1 LLPGK
6 SSSNKTIPMK
16 SLKQKLIISI
26 FPLLVIIWGIF
37 MLTFFD
43 PFYSK
48 SSDPE
53 FPYLVNGL
61 NCATL
66 KFNYIGHI
74 DHPGTPFQVYNGI
87 IIRITHL
94 LSGNGNIAQDVFV
107 RPEHYLNA
115 ISNSL
120 ILLQAA
126 LIFGIGLLGFK
137 RKIPIWQIAI
147 LQASFLF
154 NDVLMWLFC
163 RANPDRFFMIS
174 GLIFILIY
182 LKHGYEN
189 RSPRKFALWSGM
201 AMALGLATKFNFLP
215 VLILPLLLIDTNKN
229 RLIYIGSG
237 IASFFIFIAPI
248 ITKFDDYFRFLTSIF
263 KHDGL
268 YGDGESKVLNFQ
280 KMTDSAFEIVRLNPE
295 LLLLIIALIA
305 LIIIAIRKKNEGMKK
320 FRFLFAGYLFIIA
333 MQILMVS
340 KHFKNYYLA
349 PTFIIYGFMF
359 FTVSLF
365 LSGIVKKQNHLILA
379 SNILPL
385 LFILATVVKVKNDYP
400 IISQQVEHRNK
411 IRTFVDTKITKA
423 DYWFIE
429 PTWESGPNVENA
441 IVYGLSYCGHRVDY
455 MPQLM
460 AVNPNIVTY
469 EDNTEQVKLWRG
481 TTVSLDSVVA
491 TGKNIHIYSTLG
503 RHATTLMQMVKDAAN
518 RNKYELSVDTIF
530 SDSETQNE
538 IIRMKALNSNSRW
551 TPNSIITNARQQ
563 MIEEFIHSIK
573 NTPEWLEKV
582 KQKAIQKN
590 IPLDSMILLDA
601 IYMTDVEK

>member
-1 LLPGK
+1 
-6 SSSNKTIPMK
+6 MK
-16 SLKQKLIISI
+16 SLKQNLIISI

-37 MLTFFD
+37 MLIFFD

-53 FPYLVNGL
+53 FPYLINGL

-94 LSGNGNIAQDVFV
+94 VSGKGNIAQDVFA

-126 LIFGIGLLGFK
+126 LIFCIGLLGFK
-137 RKIPIWQIAI
+137 RKIPFWQIAI

-182 LKHGYEN
+182 LKHGFEN
-189 RSPRKFALWSGM
+189 RTPQKFALWSGVV
-201 AMALGLATKFNFLP
+201 MALGLATKFNFLP

-237 IASFFIFIAPI
+237 IVSFFIFIAPI

-268 YGDGESKVLNFQ
+268 YGGGESKVLNLQ
-280 KMTDSAFEIVRLNPE
+280 KMTDSAFEIFRLNPE
-295 LLLLIIALIA
+295 LFALIIALVV
-305 LIIIAIRKKNEGMKK
+305 LIVMAIRNKNEGMKK
-320 FRFLFAGYLFIIA
+320 FSFLFAGYLFIITL
-333 MQILMVS
+333 QILMVS

-359 FTVSLF
+359 FTISIF
-365 LSGIVKKQNHLILA
+365 LYGILKKQNHLILA
-379 SNILPL
+379 CNILPL
-385 LFILATVVKVKNDYP
+385 LFILATVAKVKRDYP
-400 IISQQVEHRNK
+400 NISNQIEQRNK
-411 IRTFVDTKITKA
+411 IRSFVETKISKA

-469 EDNTEQVKLWRG
+469 EDNMEQVKLWRG
-481 TTVSLDSVVA
+481 TSVSLDSIVA
-491 TGKNIHIYSTLG
+491 TGKNIHIYSTPG
-503 RHATTLMQMVKDAAN
+503 RHASTLMQMVKDAAI
-518 RNKYELSVDTIF
+518 RNNFQLSVDTIF
-530 SDSETQNE
+530 SDGETKNE
-538 IIRMKALNSNSRW
+538 LIRIKALNSSSRW
-551 TPNSIITNARQQ
+551 TPFSILTNARQQ
-563 MIEEFIHSIK
+563 KIEEYVRSIK
-573 NTPEWLEKV
+573 SSPKWLEKV
-582 KQKAIQKN
+582 KLKAIQKN
-590 IPLDSMILLDA
+590 IPIDSMILLDA
-601 IYMTDVEK
+601 IWMVDSEK

>member
-1 LLPGK
+1 
-6 SSSNKTIPMK
+6 MK
-16 SLKQKLIISI
+16 SFKQKLIISI

-37 MLTFFD
+37 MLMLFD

-94 LSGNGNIAQDVFV
+94 VSGKGNIATDVFA

-126 LIFGIGLLGFK
+126 LIFCIGLLGFK
-137 RKIPIWQIAI
+137 RKIPFWQVAF
-147 LQASFLF
+147 LQASLF
-154 NDVLMWLFC
+154 FNELLMWLFC
-163 RANPDRFFMIS
+163 RVNPDRFFEIVVY
-174 GLIFILIY
+174 IFILIY

-189 RSPRKFALWSGM
+189 RSPRKFALWSGT

-237 IASFFIFIAPI
+237 IVSFFIFIAPI
-248 ITKFDDYFRFLTSIF
+248 ITKFDEYFRFLTSIF

-268 YGDGESKVLNFQ
+268 YGGGESKVLNFQ
-280 KMTDSAFEIVRLNPE
+280 KMTESVFEIFKLNPE
-295 LLLLIIALIA
+295 LFLLITALTV
-305 LIIIAIRKKNEGMKK
+305 LLVIAIRKKKEEMRK
-320 FRFLFAGYLFIIA
+320 FSFLFAGYLFIIA
-333 MQILMVS
+333 LQILMVS

-359 FTVSLF
+359 YTISNF
-365 LSGIVKKQNHLILA
+365 LSGIMKKRNHLILV

-385 LFILATVVKVKNDYP
+385 LFILVTVSKVINDYP
-400 IISQQVEHRNK
+400 IISQQIEHRNQV
-411 IRTFVDTKITKA
+411 RTFVDTKITKA

-429 PTWESGPNVENA
+429 PTWECGPNVENA

-455 MPQLM
+455 LPQLM
-460 AVNPNIVTY
+460 SVNPNVITY

-481 TTVSLDSVVA
+481 ASVSLDSIVA
-491 TGKNIHIYSTLG
+491 TGKNIHIYSTPG
-503 RHATTLMQMVKDAAN
+503 RHASTLVQMVKDAAS
-518 RNKYELSVDTIF
+518 RNNLELSIDTVF
-530 SDSETQNE
+530 SDRETQNE
-538 IIRMKALNSNSRW
+538 IIRIKALNSNSRW
-551 TPNSIITNARQQ
+551 APNSILTNTRQQ
-563 MIEEFIHSIK
+563 KIEEYVRSIK
-573 NTPEWLEKV
+573 TTPEWLEKV
-582 KQKAIQKN
+582 KQKAVQKN
-590 IPLDSMILLDA
+590 ITLDSMILLDA
-601 IYMTDVEK
+601 IYMTDSE

>member
-1 LLPGK
+1 
-6 SSSNKTIPMK
+6 MK
-16 SLKQKLIISI
+16 SFKKKLIISI
-26 FPLLVIIWGIF
+26 FPLLVIVWGIF

-48 SSDPE
+48 STDPE
-53 FPYLVNGL
+53 FPYLINGL

-74 DHPGTPFQVYNGI
+74 DHPGTPFQVYNGLV
-87 IIRITHL
+87 IRITHL
-94 LSGNGNIAQDVFV
+94 LSGNGQIAQDVFA
-107 RPEHYLNA
+107 RPEHYMNL
-115 ISNSL
+115 ISISL
-120 ILLQAA
+120 FLLQAA

-137 RKIPIWQIAI
+137 RKIPFWQIAL

-163 RANPDRFFMIS
+163 RINPDRFFMIS

-189 RSPRKFALWSGM
+189 RSPQKFALWSGTV
-201 AMALGLATKFNFLP
+201 MALGLATKFNFLP
-215 VLILPLLLIDTNKN
+215 VLILPLLLIDTNRN

-237 IASFFIFIAPI
+237 IVSFFVFTAPI
-248 ITKFDDYFRFLTSIF
+248 ITKFDEYFRFLTSIF

-268 YGDGESKVLNFQ
+268 YGGGESNVLNFQ
-280 KMTDSAFEIVRLNPE
+280 KMTDSAFEIFRLNPE
-295 LLLLIIALIA
+295 LFVLIIALIA
-305 LIIIAIRKKNEGMKK
+305 LIVIAIRKKNSGMKG
-320 FRFLFAGYLFIIA
+320 FIYLFAGYLFMIA
-333 MQILMVS
+333 LQILMVS

-349 PTFIIYGFMF
+349 PAFIIYGFMF
-359 FTVSLF
+359 FTISIF
-365 LSGIVKKQNHLILA
+365 LSGILKKRNHLILV

-385 LFILATVVKVKNDYP
+385 LFVLATAAKVKRDYP
-400 IISQQVEHRNK
+400 IISQQIEQRNK
-411 IRTFVDTKITKA
+411 VRAFVDTKISKA

-429 PTWESGPNVENA
+429 PTWESGPQVENA

-481 TTVSLDSVVA
+481 IPVSLDSVVA
-491 TGKNIHIYSTLG
+491 TGKNIHIYSTPG
-503 RHATTLMQMVKDAAN
+503 RHAPTLVQMVKDAAS
-518 RNKYELSVDTIF
+518 RNNFQLSVDTVF

-538 IIRMKALNSNSRW
+538 IIRIKALNSNSKW
-551 TPNSIITNARQQ
+551 NPGDVIKDGRQLK
-563 MIEEFIHSIK
+563 IEECIRSIK

-601 IYMTDVEK
+601 IYMVDSEK

>member
-1 LLPGK
+1 
-6 SSSNKTIPMK
+6 MK
-16 SLKQKLIISI
+16 SFKQKLIVSI

-87 IIRITHL
+87 IIRITHFV
-94 LSGNGNIAQDVFV
+94 SGKGNIARDVFA

-115 ISNSL
+115 ISMSMVL
-120 ILLQAA
+120 IQSA
-126 LIFGIGLLGFK
+126 LTFGIGLLGFK
-137 RKIPIWQIAI
+137 RKIPFWQVAF
-147 LQASFLF
+147 LQASLF
-154 NDVLMWLFC
+154 FNELLMWLFC
-163 RANPDRFFMIS
+163 RVNPDRFFEIVVY
-174 GLIFILIY
+174 IFILIY

-189 RSPRKFALWSGM
+189 RSPRKFALWSGT

-237 IASFFIFIAPI
+237 IVSFFIFIAPI
-248 ITKFDDYFRFLTSIF
+248 ITKFDDYFRFITSIF

-268 YGDGESKVLNFQ
+268 YGSGESKVLNFQ
-280 KMTDSAFEIVRLNPE
+280 KMTDSAFEIFRLNPE
-295 LLLLIIALIA
+295 LLILIIVFAVLIVF
-305 LIIIAIRKKNEGMKK
+305 AIRKKEKEMRK
-320 FRFLFAGYLFIIA
+320 FSFLFAGYLFIIA
-333 MQILMVS
+333 LQILMVS

-359 FTVSLF
+359 FTISNF
-365 LSGIVKKQNHLILA
+365 LSGIMKKQNHLILV

-385 LFILATVVKVKNDYP
+385 LFILATVSKIINDYP
-400 IISQQVEHRNK
+400 IISQQIEHRNK
-411 IRTFVDTKITKA
+411 VRTFVDTKITKA

-441 IVYGLSYCGHRVDY
+441 IVYGLSYCGHRDDY
-455 MPQLM
+455 LPQLM
-460 AVNPNIVTY
+460 SVNPNVITY
-469 EDNTEQVKLWRG
+469 EDNTKQVKLWRG
-481 TTVSLDSVVA
+481 ESVSLDSIVA
-491 TGKNIHIYSTLG
+491 TGKNIHIYSTPG
-503 RHATTLMQMVKDAAN
+503 RHASILVQMVKDAAS
-518 RNKYELSVDTIF
+518 RNNLELSIDTVF
-530 SDSETQNE
+530 SDRETQNE
-538 IIRMKALNSNSRW
+538 IIRIKTLNSNSRW
-551 TPNSIITNARQQ
+551 TPNSILTNTRQQ
-563 MIEEFIHSIK
+563 KIEEYVRSIK
-573 NTPEWLEKV
+573 STPEWLEKV

>member
-1 LLPGK
+1 
-6 SSSNKTIPMK
+6 MK
-16 SLKQKLIISI
+16 SFKQKLIISI

-37 MLTFFD
+37 MLMLFD

-61 NCATL
+61 NCATF

-94 LSGNGNIAQDVFV
+94 VSGKGNIATDVFA

-126 LIFGIGLLGFK
+126 LIFCIGLLGFR
-137 RKIPIWQIAI
+137 RKIPFWQIAL

-154 NDVLMWLFC
+154 NDVLVWLFC

-174 GLIFILIY
+174 GLIFVLIY
-182 LKHGYEN
+182 LKHGYES
-189 RSPRKFALWSGM
+189 RSSRKFALWSGVV
-201 AMALGLATKFNFLP
+201 MALGLATKFNFLP
-215 VLILPLLLIDTNKN
+215 VLILPLLLIDSNKN

-237 IASFFIFIAPI
+237 IVSFFIFIAPI
-248 ITKFDDYFRFLTSIF
+248 ITKFDEYFRFLTSIF

-268 YGDGESKVLNFQ
+268 YGGGESKILNFQ
-280 KMTDSAFEIVRLNPE
+280 KMTDSAFEIFRLNPE
-295 LLLLIIALIA
+295 LFLLIMALIV
-305 LIIIAIRKKNEGMKK
+305 LIVVAIRKKDEGMKK
-320 FRFLFAGYLFIIA
+320 FSFLFAGYVFIIA
-333 MQILMVS
+333 IQILMVS

-359 FTVSLF
+359 FTISLF
-365 LSGIVKKQNHLILA
+365 LSSILKKKNHLILA

-385 LFILATVVKVKNDYP
+385 LFVVATVVKVKSDYP
-400 IISQQVEHRNK
+400 IISLQIEHRNK

-423 DYWFIE
+423 DYLFIE
-429 PTWESGPNVENA
+429 PIWESGPFVENA
-441 IVYGLSYCGHRVDY
+441 VVYGLSYCAHRIDY

-460 AVNPNIVTY
+460 AVNPNVVTY
-469 EDNTEQVKLWRG
+469 EGNTEQVKLWRG

-491 TGKNIHIYSTLG
+491 TGKNIHIYSTPG
-503 RHATTLMQMVKDAAN
+503 RHASTLVQMVKDAAS
-518 RNKYELSVDTIF
+518 RNNLELSIETVF
-530 SDSETQNE
+530 SDIETQNE
-538 IIRMKALNSNSRW
+538 IIRIKALNSNSRW
-551 TPNSIITNARQQ
+551 TPNRIITDARQQ
-563 MIEEFIHSIK
+563 KIEEYIHSIK

-582 KQKAIQKN
+582 KQKATQKH

-601 IYMTDVEK
+601 IYMTDSEK

>member
-1 LLPGK
+1 
-6 SSSNKTIPMK
+6 MK
-16 SLKQKLIISI
+16 SFKQKLIISI
-26 FPLLVIIWGIF
+26 FPLLVIIWGMF
-37 MLTFFD
+37 MLMFFD

-87 IIRITHL
+87 VIRITHL
-94 LSGNGNIAQDVFV
+94 VAGKGDITQDVFA

-115 ISNSL
+115 ISISL
-120 ILLQAA
+120 ILLQVT

-137 RKIPIWQIAI
+137 RKIPFWQIAI

-154 NDVLMWLFC
+154 NDVLVWLFC
-163 RANPDRFFMIS
+163 RVNPDRFFMIS

-189 RSPRKFALWSGM
+189 RSPQKFALWSGVV
-201 AMALGLATKFNFLP
+201 MALGLATKFNFLP

-229 RLIYIGSG
+229 RLIHIASG
-237 IASFFIFIAPI
+237 IVSFFIFIAPI

-268 YGDGESKVLNFQ
+268 YGGGESKVLNFQ
-280 KMTDSAFEIVRLNPE
+280 KMTDSAFEIFRLNPE
-295 LLLLIIALIA
+295 LFVLIIALLA
-305 LIIIAIRKKNEGMKK
+305 LIFIAIRKKDEGMRK
-320 FRFLFAGYLFIIA
+320 FIILFAGYLFIIA
-333 MQILMVS
+333 LQILMVS

-365 LSGIVKKQNHLILA
+365 ISGIMKKKNHLILVC
-379 SNILPL
+379 NILPL
-385 LFILATVVKVKNDYP
+385 LFILATVVKVKRDYP
-400 IISQQVEHRNK
+400 IISQQIGQRNT
-411 IRTFVDTKITKA
+411 IRTFVDTRISKA
-423 DYWFIE
+423 DFWFIE
-429 PTWESGPNVENA
+429 PTWEGGPHVENA

-455 MPQLM
+455 MPQVM

-481 TTVSLDSVVA
+481 TPVSLDSVVV
-491 TGKNIHIYSTLG
+491 TGKNIHIYSTPG
-503 RHATTLMQMVKDAAN
+503 RHASVLLQMVKDAAG
-518 RNKYELSVDTIF
+518 RNNLQLLVDTIF

-538 IIRMKALNSNSRW
+538 IIRIKALNSNSKW
-551 TPNSIITNARQQ
+551 KPENVITDNRKLK
-563 MIEEFIHSIK
+563 IEEYIRSIK
-573 NTPEWLEKV
+573 NTPEWFEKV

-601 IYMTDVEK
+601 IWMADSEK

>member
-1 LLPGK
+1 
-6 SSSNKTIPMK
+6 MK
-16 SLKQKLIISI
+16 SFKQKLIISI

-37 MLTFFD
+37 MLMFFD

-74 DHPGTPFQVYNGI
+74 DHPGTPFQVYNGL

-94 LSGNGNIAQDVFV
+94 FTGNGDIAQDVFA

-115 ISNSL
+115 ISMSMVL
-120 ILLQAA
+120 IQAA
-126 LIFGIGLLGFK
+126 LMFGIGLLGFR
-137 RKIPIWQIAI
+137 RKIPFWQVAF
-147 LQASFLF
+147 LQASIFF
-154 NDVLMWLFC
+154 NELLMWLFC
-163 RANPDRFFMIS
+163 RVNPDRFFEIV
-174 GLIFILIY
+174 GYIFILIY

-189 RSPRKFALWSGM
+189 RSTRKFALWSGVV
-201 AMALGLATKFNFLP
+201 MALGLATKFNFLP

-237 IASFFIFIAPI
+237 IVSFFLFIAPI

-268 YGDGESKVLNFQ
+268 YGGGESKVLNFQ
-280 KMTDSAFEIVRLNPE
+280 KMTESAFEIIRLNPE
-295 LLLLIIALIA
+295 LCLLIIALIA
-305 LIIIAIRKKNEGMKK
+305 LIFIAIREKDEGSRK
-320 FRFLFAGYLFIIA
+320 FSFLFAGYLLIIA
-333 MQILMVS
+333 IQILMVS

-359 FTVSLF
+359 FTISLF
-365 LSGIVKKQNHLILA
+365 LSRILKKKNHLILA

-385 LFILATVVKVKNDYP
+385 LFVMATVVKVKSDYP
-400 IISQQVEHRNK
+400 IISQQIEHRNK
-411 IRTFVDTKITKA
+411 IRTFVDTKITKT

-441 IVYGLSYCGHRVDY
+441 LVYGLSYCGHRVDY
-455 MPQLM
+455 LPQLM
-460 AVNPNIVTY
+460 AVNPNIITY
-469 EDNTEQVKLWRG
+469 EGTTEPVKLWRG
-481 TTVSLDSVVA
+481 TSISLDSVVS
-491 TGKNIHIYSTLG
+491 TGKNLHIYSTPG
-503 RHATTLMQMVKDAAN
+503 RNAAVLLQMAKDAAT
-518 RNKYELSVDTIF
+518 RNGIQLSIDTIF
-530 SDSETQNE
+530 SDSETKNE
-538 IIRMKALNSNSRW
+538 IIRIKALNSNSKWKPADTFVDIRKLK
-551 TPNSIITNARQQ
+551 
-563 MIEEFIHSIK
+563 IEEYIRSIK
-573 NTPEWLEKV
+573 NTPDWLEKV
-582 KQKAIQKN
+582 KQKAVQKN

-601 IYMTDVEK
+601 IYMTDSQK

>member
-1 LLPGK
+1 
-6 SSSNKTIPMK
+6 MK
-16 SLKQKLIISI
+16 SFKQKLIVSI
-26 FPLLVIIWGIF
+26 FPFLVIIWGIF

-87 IIRITHL
+87 IIRITHFV
-94 LSGNGNIAQDVFV
+94 SGKGNIARDVFA

-120 ILLQAA
+120 ILLQSA
-126 LIFGIGLLGFK
+126 LMFGIGLLGFK
-137 RKIPIWQIAI
+137 RKIPFWQVAF
-147 LQASFLF
+147 LQASLF
-154 NDVLMWLFC
+154 FNELLMWLFC
-163 RANPDRFFMIS
+163 RVNPDRFFEIVVY
-174 GLIFILIY
+174 IFILIY

-189 RSPRKFALWSGM
+189 RSPRKFALWSGT

-237 IASFFIFIAPI
+237 MVSFFIFIAPI
-248 ITKFDDYFRFLTSIF
+248 ITKFDEYFRFLTSIF

-268 YGDGESKVLNFQ
+268 YGGGESKVLNFQ
-280 KMTDSAFEIVRLNPE
+280 KMTDSTFEIFRLNPE
-295 LLLLIIALIA
+295 LLVLIIVLIV
-305 LIIIAIRKKNEGMKK
+305 LIVIAIRKKNKGIRK
-320 FRFLFAGYLFIIA
+320 FSFLFAGYLFIIA
-333 MQILMVS
+333 LQILMVS

-359 FTVSLF
+359 FTISNF
-365 LSGIVKKQNHLILA
+365 LSGVMKKQNHLILV

-385 LFILATVVKVKNDYP
+385 LFILATVTKVINDYP
-400 IISQQVEHRNK
+400 LISQQIDHRNK
-411 IRTFVDTKITKA
+411 ISAFVDTKITKA

-441 IVYGLSYCGHRVDY
+441 IVYGLSYCGHRDDY
-455 MPQLM
+455 LPQLM
-460 AVNPNIVTY
+460 SVNPNVITY

-481 TTVSLDSVVA
+481 ESVSLDSIVA
-491 TGKNIHIYSTLG
+491 TGKNIHIYSTPG
-503 RHATTLMQMVKDAAN
+503 RHASILVQMVKDAAS
-518 RNKYELSVDTIF
+518 RNNLELSIDTVF
-530 SDSETQNE
+530 SDRETQNE
-538 IIRMKALNSNSRW
+538 IIKIKAMNSNSRW
-551 TPNSIITNARQQ
+551 TPNSILTNTRQQ
-563 MIEEFIHSIK
+563 KIEEYVRSIK
-573 NTPEWLEKV
+573 STPEWLEKV
-582 KQKAIQKN
+582 KQKAVQKN

-601 IYMTDVEK
+601 IYMTDSEK

>member
-1 LLPGK
+1 
-6 SSSNKTIPMK
+6 MK
-16 SLKQKLIISI
+16 SFKQKLIISI

-37 MLTFFD
+37 VLMFFD

-94 LSGNGNIAQDVFV
+94 VSGKGDIAQDVFA

-120 ILLQAA
+120 ILLQAT
-126 LIFGIGLLGFK
+126 LIFCIGLLGF
-137 RKIPIWQIAI
+137 RREIPFWQIAL

-154 NDVLMWLFC
+154 NGVLVWLFC

-174 GLIFILIY
+174 GLIFVLIY
-182 LKHGYEN
+182 LKHGYES
-189 RSPRKFALWSGM
+189 RSPRKFALWSGVV
-201 AMALGLATKFNFLP
+201 MALGLATKFNFLP
-215 VLILPLLLIDTNKN
+215 VLILPFLLIDSNKN

-237 IASFFIFIAPI
+237 IVSFFIFIAPI
-248 ITKFDDYFRFLTSIF
+248 ITKFDEYFRFLTSIF

-268 YGDGESKVLNFQ
+268 YGSGGSKVLNFQ
-280 KMTDSAFEIVRLNPE
+280 KMTDSAFEIFRLNPE
-295 LLLLIIALIA
+295 LFILIIALII
-305 LIIIAIRKKNEGMKK
+305 LIIVAIRKKEKEIKK
-320 FRFLFAGYLFIIA
+320 FSFLFVGYLFIIA
-333 MQILMVS
+333 LQILMVS

-349 PTFIIYGFMF
+349 PIFIIYGFMF
-359 FTVSLF
+359 YTISNF
-365 LSGIVKKQNHLILA
+365 LSGIMKKRNHLILV
-379 SNILPL
+379 SNIMPL
-385 LFILATVVKVKNDYP
+385 LFILVTVSKVINDYP
-400 IISQQVEHRNK
+400 IISQQIEHRNK

-423 DYWFIE
+423 DYLFIE
-429 PTWESGPNVENA
+429 PTWESSPNVENA

-455 MPQLM
+455 LPQLM
-460 AVNPNIVTY
+460 AVNPNVITY

-481 TTVSLDSVVA
+481 ASVSLDSIVA
-491 TGKNIHIYSTLG
+491 TGKNIHIYSTPG
-503 RHATTLMQMVKDAAN
+503 RHASTLVQMVKDAAS
-518 RNKYELSVDTIF
+518 RNNLELSIDTVF
-530 SDSETQNE
+530 SDRETQNE
-538 IIRMKALNSNSRW
+538 IIRIKALNSNSRW
-551 TPNSIITNARQQ
+551 TPSRIITDARQQ
-563 MIEEFIHSIK
+563 KIEEYIHSIK

-582 KQKAIQKN
+582 KQKATQKH

-601 IYMTDVEK
+601 IYMTDLEK

>member
-1 LLPGK
+1 
-6 SSSNKTIPMK
+6 MK
-16 SLKQKLIISI
+16 SFKQKLIISI

-37 MLTFFD
+37 MLMLFD

-61 NCATL
+61 NCATF

-94 LSGNGNIAQDVFV
+94 VSGKGNIARDVFA

-126 LIFGIGLLGFK
+126 LIFCIGLLGFR
-137 RKIPIWQIAI
+137 RKIPFWQIAL

-154 NDVLMWLFC
+154 NDVLVWLFC

-174 GLIFILIY
+174 GLIFVLIY
-182 LKHGYEN
+182 MKHGYES
-189 RSPRKFALWSGM
+189 RSPRKFALWSGVV
-201 AMALGLATKFNFLP
+201 MALGLATKFNFLP
-215 VLILPLLLIDTNKN
+215 VLILPLLLIDSNKN
-229 RLIYIGSG
+229 RLIYVGSG
-237 IASFFIFIAPI
+237 IVSFFIFIAPI
-248 ITKFDDYFRFLTSIF
+248 ITKFDEYFRFLTSIF

-268 YGDGESKVLNFQ
+268 YGGGESKILNFQ
-280 KMTDSAFEIVRLNPE
+280 KMTDSAFEIFRLNPE
-295 LLLLIIALIA
+295 LFLLIMALIV
-305 LIIIAIRKKNEGMKK
+305 LIVVAIQKKDEGMKK
-320 FRFLFAGYLFIIA
+320 FSFLFAGYVFIIA
-333 MQILMVS
+333 IQILMVS

-359 FTVSLF
+359 FTISLF
-365 LSGIVKKQNHLILA
+365 LSSILKKKNHLILA

-385 LFILATVVKVKNDYP
+385 LFVVATVVKVKSDYP
-400 IISQQVEHRNK
+400 IISLQIEHRNK

-423 DYWFIE
+423 DYLFIE
-429 PTWESGPNVENA
+429 PTWESGPFVENA
-441 IVYGLSYCGHRVDY
+441 VVYGLSYCAHRIDY

-460 AVNPNIVTY
+460 AVNPNVVTY
-469 EDNTEQVKLWRG
+469 EGNTEQVKLWRG

-491 TGKNIHIYSTLG
+491 TGKNIHIYSTPG
-503 RHATTLMQMVKDAAN
+503 RHASTLVQMVKDAAS
-518 RNKYELSVDTIF
+518 RNNLELSIETVF
-530 SDSETQNE
+530 SDIETQNE
-538 IIRMKALNSNSRW
+538 IIRIKALNSNSRW
-551 TPNSIITNARQQ
+551 TPNRIITDARQQ
-563 MIEEFIHSIK
+563 KIEEYIHSIK

-582 KQKAIQKN
+582 KQKATQKH

-601 IYMTDVEK
+601 IYMTDSEK

>member
-1 LLPGK
+1 
-6 SSSNKTIPMK
+6 MK
-16 SLKQKLIISI
+16 SFKQKLIISI

-94 LSGNGNIAQDVFV
+94 VSGKGNIARDVFA

-126 LIFGIGLLGFK
+126 LIFCIGLLGFN
-137 RKIPIWQIAI
+137 RKIPFWQIAI

-163 RANPDRFFMIS
+163 RVNPDRFFMIS

-189 RSPRKFALWSGM
+189 RSQRKFALWSGT

-215 VLILPLLLIDTNKN
+215 VLILPLLLIGTNKT

-237 IASFFIFIAPI
+237 MVSFFIFIAPI
-248 ITKFDDYFRFLTSIF
+248 ITKFDEYFRFLTSIF

-268 YGDGESKVLNFQ
+268 YGSGESKVLNFQ
-280 KMTDSAFEIVRLNPE
+280 KMTDSTFEIFRLNPE
-295 LLLLIIALIA
+295 LLVLIIVLIV
-305 LIIIAIRKKNEGMKK
+305 LIVIAIRKKDKEIRK
-320 FRFLFAGYLFIIA
+320 FSFIFAGYLFIIA
-333 MQILMVS
+333 LQILMVS

-359 FTVSLF
+359 FTISNF
-365 LSGIVKKQNHLILA
+365 LSGVMKKQNHLILV

-385 LFILATVVKVKNDYP
+385 LFILATVSKIINDYP
-400 IISQQVEHRNK
+400 IISLQIDHRNK
-411 IRTFVDTKITKA
+411 ISAFVDTKITKA

-429 PTWESGPNVENA
+429 PTWESSPNVENA
-441 IVYGLSYCGHRVDY
+441 IVYGLSYCGHRDDY
-455 MPQLM
+455 LPQLM
-460 AVNPNIVTY
+460 SVNPNVITY
-469 EDNTEQVKLWRG
+469 EGNAEQVKLWRG
-481 TTVSLDSVVA
+481 ASVSLDSIVT
-491 TGKNIHIYSTLG
+491 TGKNIHIYSTPG
-503 RHATTLMQMVKDAAN
+503 RHASILVQIVKDAAS
-518 RNKYELSVDTIF
+518 RNNLELSIDTVF
-530 SDSETQNE
+530 SDRETQNE
-538 IIRMKALNSNSRW
+538 IIRIKALNSNSRW
-551 TPNSIITNARQQ
+551 TPNSTLTNTRQQ
-563 MIEEFIHSIK
+563 KIEEYVRSIK
-573 NTPEWLEKV
+573 STPEWLEKV

>member
-1 LLPGK
+1 M
-6 SSSNKTIPMK
+6 MK
-16 SLKQKLIISI
+16 SFKQKLIISI

-87 IIRITHL
+87 IIQITHL
-94 LSGNGNIAQDVFV
+94 VSGKGNIARDVFA

-126 LIFGIGLLGFK
+126 LIFCIGLLGFN
-137 RKIPIWQIAI
+137 RKIPFCQIAI

-163 RANPDRFFMIS
+163 RVNPDRFFLIS

-189 RSPRKFALWSGM
+189 RSPRKFALWSGT

-237 IASFFIFIAPI
+237 MVSFFIFIAPI
-248 ITKFDDYFRFLTSIF
+248 ITKFDEYFRFLTSIF

-268 YGDGESKVLNFQ
+268 YGSGESKVLNFQ
-280 KMTDSAFEIVRLNPE
+280 KMTDSTFEIFRLNPE
-295 LLLLIIALIA
+295 LLVLIIVLIV
-305 LIIIAIRKKNEGMKK
+305 LIVIAIRKKDKEIRK
-320 FRFLFAGYLFIIA
+320 FSFIFAGYLFIIA
-333 MQILMVS
+333 LQILMVS

-359 FTVSLF
+359 FTISNF
-365 LSGIVKKQNHLILA
+365 LSGVMKKQNHLILV

-385 LFILATVVKVKNDYP
+385 LFILATVTKVINDYP
-400 IISQQVEHRNK
+400 IISLQIDHRNK
-411 IRTFVDTKITKA
+411 ISAFVDTKITKA

-455 MPQLM
+455 LPQLM
-460 AVNPNIVTY
+460 SVNPNVITY
-469 EDNTEQVKLWRG
+469 EDNTEQVKLWRAES
-481 TTVSLDSVVA
+481 VSLDSILA
-491 TGKNIHIYSTLG
+491 TGTNIHIYSTPG
-503 RHATTLMQMVKDAAN
+503 RHASILVQMVKDAAS
-518 RNKYELSVDTIF
+518 RNNLELSIDTVF
-530 SDSETQNE
+530 SDRETQNE
-538 IIRMKALNSNSRW
+538 IIRIKALNSNSRW
-551 TPNSIITNARQQ
+551 TPLSILTNVRQQ
-563 MIEEFIHSIK
+563 KIEKYVRSIK
-573 NTPEWLEKV
+573 STPEWLEKV

>member
-1 LLPGK
+1 
-6 SSSNKTIPMK
+6 MK
-16 SLKQKLIISI
+16 SFKQKLIISI

-87 IIRITHL
+87 IIRITHFV
-94 LSGNGNIAQDVFV
+94 SGKGNIARDVFA

-126 LIFGIGLLGFK
+126 LIFCIGLLGFN
-137 RKIPIWQIAI
+137 RKIPFWQIAI

-163 RANPDRFFMIS
+163 RVNPDRFFLIS

-189 RSPRKFALWSGM
+189 RSPRKFALWSGT

-215 VLILPLLLIDTNKN
+215 VLILPLLLIGTNKN

-237 IASFFIFIAPI
+237 MVSFFIFIAPI
-248 ITKFDDYFRFLTSIF
+248 ITKFDEYFRFLTSIF

-268 YGDGESKVLNFQ
+268 YGGGESKVLNFQ
-280 KMTDSAFEIVRLNPE
+280 KMTDSTFEIFRLNPE
-295 LLLLIIALIA
+295 LLVLIIVLIV
-305 LIIIAIRKKNEGMKK
+305 LIVIAIRKKDKGIRK
-320 FRFLFAGYLFIIA
+320 FSFLFAGYLFIIA
-333 MQILMVS
+333 LQILMVS

-359 FTVSLF
+359 FTISNF
-365 LSGIVKKQNHLILA
+365 LSGVMKKQNHLILV

-385 LFILATVVKVKNDYP
+385 LFILATVTKVINDYP
-400 IISQQVEHRNK
+400 LISQQIDHRNK
-411 IRTFVDTKITKA
+411 ISAFVDTKITKA

-455 MPQLM
+455 LPQLM
-460 AVNPNIVTY
+460 SVNPNVITY

-481 TTVSLDSVVA
+481 ESVSLDSIVA
-491 TGKNIHIYSTLG
+491 TGTNIHIYSTPG
-503 RHATTLMQMVKDAAN
+503 RHASILVQMVKDAAS
-518 RNKYELSVDTIF
+518 RNNLELSIDTVF
-530 SDSETQNE
+530 SDRETQNE
-538 IIRMKALNSNSRW
+538 IIRIKALNSNSRW
-551 TPNSIITNARQQ
+551 TPLSILTNVRQQ
-563 MIEEFIHSIK
+563 KIEEYVRSIK
-573 NTPEWLEKV
+573 STPEWLEKV

-601 IYMTDVEK
+601 IYMTDSEK

>member
-1 LLPGK
+1 
-6 SSSNKTIPMK
+6 MK
-16 SLKQKLIISI
+16 SFKQKLIISI

-87 IIRITHL
+87 IIQITHL
-94 LSGNGNIAQDVFV
+94 VSGKGNIARDVFA

-126 LIFGIGLLGFK
+126 LIFCIGLLGFN
-137 RKIPIWQIAI
+137 RKIPFWQIAI

-163 RANPDRFFMIS
+163 RVNPDRFFLIS

-189 RSPRKFALWSGM
+189 RSPRKFALWSGT

-237 IASFFIFIAPI
+237 IVSFFIFIAPI
-248 ITKFDDYFRFLTSIF
+248 ITKFDDYFRFITSIF

-268 YGDGESKVLNFQ
+268 YGGGESKVLNFQ
-280 KMTDSAFEIVRLNPE
+280 KMIDSTFEIFRLNPE
-295 LLLLIIALIA
+295 LLVLIIVLIV
-305 LIIIAIRKKNEGMKK
+305 LIVIAIRKKDKGIRK
-320 FRFLFAGYLFIIA
+320 FSFLFAGYLFIIA
-333 MQILMVS
+333 LQILMVS

-359 FTVSLF
+359 FTISNF
-365 LSGIVKKQNHLILA
+365 LSGVMKKQNHLILV

-385 LFILATVVKVKNDYP
+385 LFILATVTKVINDYP
-400 IISQQVEHRNK
+400 IISLQIDHRNK
-411 IRTFVDTKITKA
+411 ISAFVDTKITKA

-455 MPQLM
+455 LPQLM
-460 AVNPNIVTY
+460 AVNPNVITY
-469 EDNTEQVKLWRG
+469 EGNAEQVKLWRG
-481 TTVSLDSVVA
+481 ASVSLDSIVA
-491 TGKNIHIYSTLG
+491 TGKNIYIYSTPG
-503 RHATTLMQMVKDAAN
+503 RHASTLVQMVKDAAS
-518 RNKYELSVDTIF
+518 RNNLELSIDTVF
-530 SDSETQNE
+530 SDRETQNE
-538 IIRMKALNSNSRW
+538 IIGIKALNSNSRW
-551 TPNSIITNARQQ
+551 TPNSILTNTRQQ
-563 MIEEFIHSIK
+563 KIEEYVRSIK
-573 NTPEWLEKV
+573 STPEWLEKV
-582 KQKAIQKN
+582 KQKAVQKN

-601 IYMTDVEK
+601 IYMTDSEK

>member
-1 LLPGK
+1 
-6 SSSNKTIPMK
+6 MK
-16 SLKQKLIISI
+16 SFKQKLIISI

-94 LSGNGNIAQDVFV
+94 ASGNGNIAQDVFA
-107 RPEHYLNA
+107 RPEHYLNS

-120 ILLQAA
+120 ILLQAT
-126 LIFGIGLLGFK
+126 LIFCIGLLGFR
-137 RKIPIWQIAI
+137 RKILFWQIAL

-154 NDVLMWLFC
+154 NDVLVWLFC

-174 GLIFILIY
+174 GLIFVLIY
-182 LKHGYEN
+182 MKHGYES
-189 RSPRKFALWSGM
+189 RSPRKFALWSGVV
-201 AMALGLATKFNFLP
+201 MALGLATKFNFLP
-215 VLILPLLLIDTNKN
+215 VLILPLLLIDSNKN

-237 IASFFIFIAPI
+237 IVSFFILIAPI
-248 ITKFDDYFRFLTSIF
+248 ITKFDEYFRFLSSIF

-268 YGDGESKVLNFQ
+268 YGGGESKVLNFQ
-280 KMTDSAFEIVRLNPE
+280 KMTESAFEIFRLNPE
-295 LLLLIIALIA
+295 LFLLIMALIA
-305 LIIIAIRKKNEGMKK
+305 FIFIAIRKKDEEMRK
-320 FRFLFAGYLFIIA
+320 FSFLFAGYLFIIA
-333 MQILMVS
+333 IQILMVS

-359 FTVSLF
+359 FTISLF
-365 LSGIVKKQNHLILA
+365 LSGILKKKNHLILA

-385 LFILATVVKVKNDYP
+385 LFVVATVVKVKSDYP
-400 IISQQVEHRNK
+400 IISQQIVHRNK

-441 IVYGLSYCGHRVDY
+441 VVYGLSYCAHRIDY

-460 AVNPNIVTY
+460 AVNPNVVTY
-469 EDNTEQVKLWRG
+469 EGNTEQVKLWRG

-491 TGKNIHIYSTLG
+491 TGKNIHIYSTPG
-503 RHATTLMQMVKDAAN
+503 RHAQTLVQMVKDAAS
-518 RNKYELSVDTIF
+518 RNNLELSIETVF
-530 SDSETQNE
+530 SDIETQNE
-538 IIRMKALNSNSRW
+538 IIRIKALNSNSRW
-551 TPNSIITNARQQ
+551 TPSRIIADARQQ
-563 MIEEFIHSIK
+563 KIEEYIHSIK

-582 KQKAIQKN
+582 KQKAIQKH

-601 IYMTDVEK
+601 IYMTDYEK